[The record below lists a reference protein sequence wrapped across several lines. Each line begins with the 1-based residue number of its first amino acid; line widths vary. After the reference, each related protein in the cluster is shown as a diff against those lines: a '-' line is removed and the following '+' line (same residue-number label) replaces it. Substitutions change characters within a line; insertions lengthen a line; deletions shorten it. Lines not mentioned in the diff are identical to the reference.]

1 MTVLTKTLIL
11 LIAVFEVFPA
21 HATTSRGCSED
32 LSLYSRLLMLMGD
45 KASQCIGSEDE
56 FRELDSDYWRVSLG
70 DRVFRD
76 GLEEPHSTG
85 SHSFVKKRQEM
96 TVKGQVEDESD
107 PGTIDVLNGYKNVR
121 H

>member
-11 LIAVFEVFPA
+11 LIAVFGASLVN
-21 HATTSRGCSED
+21 ATTSRGCSED
-32 LSLYSRLLMLMGD
+32 LSLYSRLLMLIGE
-45 KASQCIGSEDE
+45 KPSQCIDSLDK
-56 FRELDSDYWRVSLG
+56 FRELDSDYWRASTG

-96 TVKGQVEDESD
+96 TVKGKVEDESD
-107 PGTIDVLNGYKNVR
+107 PDTIDVLNGYKNVR